1 MIINGFRDPQNQQKM
16 AILALFTPL
25 TKNRRNFTSA
35 MLLNGKLVTDF
46 KADSQYPT
54 SRTTLFYNYD
64 GSTWEFSLNHF
75 VNTVS
80 TRLFED
86 ETNPFIWIN
95 VLSYKP
101 SNFSREKTV
110 NSVWK
115 INAEAILFAYDINA
129 TTSFVFV
136 KRGGGIMTLR
146 TSHLVADL
154 SRSFSRSQSLS
165 RS

>member
-1 MIINGFRDPQNQQKM
+1 M

-25 TKNRRNFTSA
+25 KKNRRNFTNA
-35 MLLNGKLVTDF
+35 ILLNGKLVSDF

-64 GSTWEFSLNHF
+64 GSTWEFTLNHF

-95 VLSYKP
+95 VLSYRTSSFAP
-101 SNFSREKTV
+101 EKTV
-110 NSVWK
+110 NTVWK
-115 INAEAILFAYDINA
+115 VNAEAILFAYDINT
-129 TTSFVFV
+129 TTSYVYV
-136 KRGGGIMTLR
+136 KRGGNVMRLK
-146 TSHLVADL
+146 TSHLVSDL
-154 SRSFSRSQSLS
+154 SRSFSKSQSLS